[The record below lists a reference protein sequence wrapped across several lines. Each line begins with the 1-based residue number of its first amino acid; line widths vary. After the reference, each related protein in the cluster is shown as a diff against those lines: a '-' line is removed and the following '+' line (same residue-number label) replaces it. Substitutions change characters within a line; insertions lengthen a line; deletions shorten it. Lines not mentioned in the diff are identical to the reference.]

1 LRAEKKTPTEA
12 ELEILQVLWREGPA
26 TVRLVNRRLN
36 ENRPIG
42 YTTTLKTMQI
52 MTEKGMLQRDETDRS
67 HVYAARLREQETQT
81 ALLDRILDRAFG
93 GSASK
98 LVMRALSDGAPSRQ
112 EIQEIRAFLEKMEK
126 GE

>member
-1 LRAEKKTPTEA
+1 
-12 ELEILQVLWREGPA
+12 VLWREGPA